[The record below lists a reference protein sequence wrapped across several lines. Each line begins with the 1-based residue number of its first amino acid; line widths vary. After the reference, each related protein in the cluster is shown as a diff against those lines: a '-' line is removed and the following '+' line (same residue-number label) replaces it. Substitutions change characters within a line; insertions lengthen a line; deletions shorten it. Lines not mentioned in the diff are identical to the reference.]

1 MTKPTQGV
9 ATTHPDYDRLLPY
22 WQDCRNVASGQ
33 RAMHVAGERYLD
45 KLVDE
50 TPAQYKARLKRSN
63 FFNGTWRTIAGL
75 KGMAFRVDPQQTL
88 PAAIEKLTKDITLSG
103 VSLHSLSSNVVE
115 EILEVGRIGI
125 MVDHPPAATA
135 ATPIT
140 VALAEEMG
148 LRPTMQF
155 YKAESIIN
163 WRFRKMGNAWVLAM
177 VVLCEEAEISD
188 DEFGH
193 DCEKR
198 YRVLDL
204 DEAGLYRQRVYRR
217 KDDKDELIEGPI
229 YPMIENAAL
238 NYVPFIMVGATG
250 KGDAIDEPP
259 LIDLV
264 DANIALYQVNSDRRH
279 GLHFTGLPTLFLAG
293 VNPEQDAAGNAVKF
307 HVGSTAAIT
316 SNDPNAKGSYIEFTG
331 SGLTPSKDMSLELKQ
346 EMALLGARMLADESR
361 QAETLGG
368 TQIKHQGENSMLG
381 EIVAHASDA
390 LEWALGVFAQ
400 WAGASGEIVYQI
412 NRKFLPAPMGPQEL
426 TALVASWQSGAISDG
441 DLFRNLQEGEI
452 IAADKTLEEHAA
464 EIDMQGPAM
473 PAPAP
478 TPKPA
483 EAA

>member
-1 MTKPTQGV
+1 MTKPTKGV

-22 WQDCRNVASGQ
+22 WQDCRNAASGQ
-33 RAMHVAGERYLD
+33 RAMHAAGERYLD

-50 TPAQYKARLKRSN
+50 TPTQYKARLKRSN

-75 KGMAFRVDPQQTL
+75 KGMAFRVDPTQTL
-88 PAAIEKLTKDITLSG
+88 PKAIEALTKDITLSG
-103 VSLHSLSSNVVE
+103 VSLGSLSSNVVE

-125 MVDHPPAATA
+125 MVDHPPRSESV
-135 ATPIT
+135 TPIT
-140 VALAEEMG
+140 VALAEQMG
-148 LRPTMQF
+148 LRPTIQF
-155 YKAESIIN
+155 YRAESIIN
-163 WRFRKMGNAWVLAM
+163 WRYRKAGNAWVLAL
-177 VVLCEEAEISD
+177 VVLCEEAEIGG

-193 DCEKR
+193 ECEKR

-204 DEAGLYRQRVYRR
+204 DDAGQYRQRVYRR
-217 KDDKDELIEGPI
+217 KDDKDELIEGPT
-229 YPMIENAAL
+229 YPTINNAPL
-238 NYVPFIMVGATG
+238 TYIPFIMVGATG

-279 GLHFTGLPTLFLAG
+279 GLHFTGLPTAVVSGYQPENATDKLFI
-293 VNPEQDAAGNAVKF
+293 
-307 HVGSTAAIT
+307 GSTQAWVFP
-316 SNDPNAKGSYIEFTG
+316 DPNAKASYLEFTG
-331 SGLTPSKDMSLELKQ
+331 QGLQPSKDMSLELKQ
-346 EMALLGARMLADESR
+346 EMALLGARMLADESK

-381 EIVAHASDA
+381 EIVGHASDA
-390 LEWALGVFAQ
+390 LEWALGIFAQ
-400 WAGASGEIVYQI
+400 WTGASGEIVYQI

-441 DLFRNLQEGEI
+441 DLFKNLQEGEI
-452 IAADKTLEEHAA
+452 IAAGKTLEEHQA
-464 EIDMQGPAM
+464 ERDLAGPV
-473 PAPAP
+473 APAP